1 MYWKTFVGG
10 NFDLHSLIENI
21 HFVTLFFS
29 YFVIIVPKS
38 FAVHQFR
45 DGGRSENLGWH

>member
-1 MYWKTFVGG
+1 MSCEGVKLFCEKLFMSHAGVFYFM
-10 NFDLHSLIENI
+10 NEN
-21 HFVTLFFS
+21 VCP
-29 YFVIIVPKS
+29 IIVPKS